1 MFVLCLSKLKLV
13 EQNHKVTVTCRGK
26 ELFGSAKQTEGTILF
41 RAKADISE
49 NRRRGRGAD
58 KRTEEF
64 TGRRFSFGR
73 MEGSKFAELEAASLR
88 MARNHRV
95 DRNYRKERLILQLA
109 NFLPY

>member
-64 TGRRFSFGR
+64 IQ
-73 MEGSKFAELEAASLR
+73 EGASALGGW
-88 MARNHRV
+88 
-95 DRNYRKERLILQLA
+95 KEVSLQS
-109 NFLPY
+109 

>member
-64 TGRRFSFGR
+64 TQEGASALGGWK
-73 MEGSKFAELEAASLR
+73 EGS
-88 MARNHRV
+88 
-95 DRNYRKERLILQLA
+95 LQS
-109 NFLPY
+109 

>member
-49 NRRRGRGAD
+49 NRRRGRGAH

-64 TGRRFSFGR
+64 TQ
-73 MEGSKFAELEAASLR
+73 EGASALGGW
-88 MARNHRV
+88 
-95 DRNYRKERLILQLA
+95 KEVSLQS
-109 NFLPY
+109 

>member
-26 ELFGSAKQTEGTILF
+26 ELFGSAKQTEGTIPF

-64 TGRRFSFGR
+64 TQEGASALGGWK
-73 MEGSKFAELEAASLR
+73 EGS
-88 MARNHRV
+88 
-95 DRNYRKERLILQLA
+95 LQS
-109 NFLPY
+109 